1 MAFAV
6 GHQASE
12 GRAGIVKLA
21 SAEETVAGQSTTTAT
36 TPAGVAAAIQS
47 AISGDNSLLGV
58 NFDGVNATGTR
69 TYGAANKQWSKSTNT
84 VAGTDDFKDHPCFKG
99 YYALVKLNSTTQK
112 AEIIAK
118 EGTAEYASIK
128 AAGTEDYDEVRMFHV
143 FWYKQTISSDGK
155 KTIVLSPMPL
165 EGFKPSPMH
174 YRNGVLHE
182 WVGITRYAWGK
193 DADATGGMAAKTGL
207 YPLTNTTEATFYT
220 NAKARGFR
228 IFGAREFSSLQ
239 LLGNVKYANQNWQS
253 ACAQGYTNANVN
265 AVLREDTAGT
275 NTAVIDYSA
284 SNAQMFAVGRTLSFL
299 DNRVDANVRNITA
312 IDTEYDTTNN
322 YMKITFDGA
331 VAPTMTAGTDKI
343 YAGLAKN
350 GTGDGIQGL
359 DGYASSMHSS
369 EDKCTGKY
377 LGIENLFG
385 NVNKACSG
393 IVRYDGSIWIK
404 DDPDGDN
411 TWLTTSDQTGWTR
424 VCPSYDNSSGYIKKF
439 NPTENMGE
447 YDWLSS
453 PSETGGTSSAPIG
466 DYIWSNTTTNTVY
479 MIGYGGYLSGGAYH
493 GPFYWAA
500 HNGVTTAHWS
510 WGALGVFVP
519 DL

>member
-1 MAFAV
+1 MALEKIATKHVGAFA
-6 GHQASE
+6 GGE
-12 GRAGIVKLA
+12 GSGSGGDSDTSSLM
-21 SAEETVAGQSTTTAT
+21 
-36 TPAGVAAAIQS
+36 GVT
-47 AISGDNSLLGV
+47 
-58 NFDGVNATGTR
+58 FDGVNAAGTR
-69 TYGAANKQWSKSTNT
+69 TYAASELTFTKSTDSA
-84 VAGTDDFKDHPCFKG
+84 AGTDPFKDNAIFQG
-99 YYALVKLNSTTQK
+99 YYALVKYNSTSGK
-112 AEIIAK
+112 AEIVAY
-118 EGTAEYASIK
+118 EGTPEYAAMI
-128 AAGTEDYDEVRMFHV
+128 AAGTEDFDVVRMFHV
-143 FWYKQTISSDGK
+143 FYYKHTINAAGK
-155 KTIVLSPMPL
+155 IEIVLSPNPRS
-165 EGFKPSPMH
+165 GFKPSPMH

-220 NAKARGFR
+220 NAKARGLR

-253 ACAQGYTNANVN
+253 ACAQGYTDANVN

-284 SNAQMFAVGRTLSFL
+284 SNAQMFAVGRTLSFV
-299 DNRVDANVRNITA
+299 DNRVAANVRNITA

-350 GTGDGIQGL
+350 GTGDSIQGL
-359 DGYASSMHSS
+359 DGYASSMHSN
-369 EDKCTGKY
+369 EAKCTGKY

-439 NPTENMGE
+439 NTTENMGE

-479 MIGYGGYLSGGAYH
+479 MIGFGGDLGSGAYS
-493 GPFYWAA
+493 GPFCWHAFG
-500 HNGVTTAHWS
+500 GVTIAIWG